1 GVTVEEPDLA
11 RLAGRAANSHE
22 PARAYFSNHSE
33 SPEAVSQ
40 QIQQAIF
47 RAMQGHDA
55 SRTLI
60 WFQNPALA
68 RNVMLCREI
77 FDFAKKSGAALL
89 LHHHDFWCAGRWAR
103 WEELARCDYG
113 DLSKAAEVLFA
124 SGTRA
129 VHAGINLR
137 DCRTLER
144 FFPGRAFHLPN
155 PVLSRSPSHSAEID
169 AARAWVEN
177 ELKSDAPVWIYPT
190 RFLRR
195 KNLLE
200 AVLLTRW
207 LAPEAILATTS
218 GQFSLDET
226 GYANDLKNAAGRH
239 GWRVHFGLL
248 DKPRAPRVADVLQGA
263 EAVIHTSV
271 QEGFG
276 MAFVEAA
283 AAGTPLIAR
292 AIPSVMPDLAALGF
306 EFPQLYQEVLIATGL
321 FDAKAE
327 ARRQTSLAECA
338 KAALPA
344 PIQDV
349 FPALRFDADRPVAF
363 SRLSRRAQLEVL
375 SHPSQASWEMCKIWN
390 PRLEAFR
397 KNALKPTPWPNVP
410 SHYAANFFKIAA
422 SIPRS
427 PVECADSARDAQM
440 ELTALALDPG
450 SIFPIQLES

>member
-1 GVTVEEPDLA
+1 
-11 RLAGRAANSHE
+11 
-22 PARAYFSNHSE
+22 
-33 SPEAVSQ
+33 
-40 QIQQAIF
+40 
-47 RAMQGHDA
+47 
-55 SRTLI
+55 
-60 WFQNPALA
+60 
-68 RNVMLCREI
+68 
-77 FDFAKKSGAALL
+77 
-89 LHHHDFWCAGRWAR
+89 
-103 WEELARCDYG
+103 
-113 DLSKAAEVLFA
+113 
-124 SGTRA
+124 
-129 VHAGINLR
+129 HAGINLR

-169 AARAWVEN
+169 AARAWVER

-207 LAPEAILATTS
+207 LAPEAIMATTS

-248 DKPRAPRVADVLQGA
+248 DKPRAPRVTDVLQGA
-263 EAVIHTSV
+263 GAVIHTSV

-292 AIPSVMPDLAALGF
+292 AIPSVMPDLSALGF
-306 EFPQLYQEVLIATGL
+306 EFPQLYQEVLIAPGL

-327 ARRQTSLAECA
+327 ARRQASLAECA
-338 KAALPA
+338 KTALPA

-349 FPALRFDADRPVAF
+349 FPALHFDADSPVAF

-375 SHPSQASWEMCKIWN
+375 SHPSQASWEMCKIGN

-397 KNALKPTPWPNVP
+397 KNALKPTPWPDAA
-410 SHYAANFFKIAA
+410 SCYTANFFKIAA